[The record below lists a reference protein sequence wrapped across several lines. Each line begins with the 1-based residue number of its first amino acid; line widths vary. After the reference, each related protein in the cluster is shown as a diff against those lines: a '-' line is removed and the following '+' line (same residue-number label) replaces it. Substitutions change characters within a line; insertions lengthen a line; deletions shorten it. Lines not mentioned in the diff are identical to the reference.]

1 MGQAT
6 ASVECQTKVASIL
19 ENKFSGIFEF
29 NLYRAGVTVSTMKQK
44 DEERIAESIAKTLA
58 MMCVRNTFLEDLHAG
73 KFPVSNTGDYSDVKV
88 IDANGQEIPWL
99 EISRFSDDEMKLLM
113 KQVVNRIYTFLLRSE
128 DAQFQ
133 DNVKRWM
140 EVTEVWDKP
149 ELDNFFLQ

>member
-1 MGQAT
+1 
-6 ASVECQTKVASIL
+6 
-19 ENKFSGIFEF
+19 
-29 NLYRAGVTVSTMKQK
+29 MKPD
-44 DEERIAESIAKTLA
+44 DEIRIAESIAKTLA

-73 KFPVSNTGDYSDVKV
+73 KFPVSHTGDFSDVKV

-99 EISRFSDDEMKLLM
+99 ETSRLSDDEMKLLM

-140 EVTEVWDKP
+140 GPAEAWDKP
-149 ELDNFFLQ
+149 DLDKLFGAMIERLDQTSED